1 MDAMTVAHSAAPRG
15 GDQTFD
21 LAQSA
26 GSCSVFGYATYR
38 ERLPMQTTATLIDFI
53 PILDIAIFL
62 GVPVLLLI
70 VVFVQECL
78 GRHRPEVRRIG
89 DGRFST

>member
-1 MDAMTVAHSAAPRG
+1 MPPRAAGTKPLIWRKAPE
-15 GDQTFD
+15 
-21 LAQSA
+21 LLR
-26 GSCSVFGYATYR
+26 VFGYATYR

>member
-1 MDAMTVAHSAAPRG
+1 MFEYGIYRG
-15 GDQTFD
+15 
-21 LAQSA
+21 
-26 GSCSVFGYATYR
+26 
-38 ERLPMQTTATLIDFI
+38 RLPVQTTATLIDFI

-70 VVFVQECL
+70 VVFVQEAL
-78 GRHRPEVRRIG
+78 DQHRPKARRIG